1 MEDDTAIK
9 NIRVLKTAND
19 ESTHWALKLLR
30 WFCPDHLLEEIEG
43 DLIQKFEKDVKLL
56 GERKA
61 KRRLLW
67 NTVRFFQL
75 GILMRNKMLPPFN
88 QIQMFSNYFKTTYR
102 HAIKNKLN
110 FGFRLGGLTLALFSF
125 LIIAIYVSYQLS
137 FDRFHKDDQNI
148 YRVNSTRIENDKE
161 TKCASVPSALG
172 AALKAEFPEVR
183 AYTIVS
189 HWGTALMR
197 CNDKLFRSD
206 SFIEAESSVFD
217 IFNFE
222 FIAGDKTALNRPD
235 GIVISETLAK
245 QLLGSEEP
253 MHKLIS
259 FPDRFNR
266 VLEVR
271 AVIKDLPSNSSID
284 VKALV
289 PFGAFRDRGDSEFY
303 SWNLGYGGNL
313 FIRLHDQADPIA
325 LEEKIKP
332 LLAKNLPKSFEK
344 GENIFDVFL
353 QPLADIYMGEP
364 MKWEFD
370 KKGNAVYLYVYISL
384 AVFLLMIAG
393 INYLNLSIADFSFR
407 NKEIGV
413 RKVLGARKKQ
423 IVFQITLETIF
434 HCLLALLVSG
444 GILYILFPQ
453 LSQLFDLNLK
463 FSSLLREEVLT
474 WTLVTVSVLIIL
486 SAAYPAY
493 CLSVNNPI
501 HDLKRKQLVG
511 GRLSVNRVLLLAQ
524 FVISIFCIST
534 TWVVGNQLNYI
545 QTKDIGFNRANLL
558 EVFMPDRYSLEKAP
572 VLKQEI
578 TRIAGVQSASFSY
591 YHITGVPYFNAWYK
605 VESGNEM
612 KQVMLNELF
621 VDEDFIST
629 MELTLVAGRNFQNK
643 SEFKSAF
650 VINESAVREFGW
662 TNPIGKKIA
671 VEHNKEDGGIW
682 SEGNIIGVVKDFN
695 TRSLHSKVEPLV
707 MRLPYDEWPGF
718 CLNIRYSGLESDAI
732 ASIKEVYEKVLPG
745 FLVDYERVNERYE
758 NQYVAESKAFATLK
772 MATWIILLISCIGIF
787 AMSLFVSV
795 RRQKEFGIRK
805 VVGASVVQIATL
817 HVNYFL
823 KVGLAAN
830 VIALPITYYLLKEW
844 LNGFAY
850 KTNVSLL
857 YFASFGVFLL
867 VLVTLSAGYSAW
879 KSGRMNP
886 VDVIKIE

>member
-1 MEDDTAIK
+1 
-9 NIRVLKTAND
+9 
-19 ESTHWALKLLR
+19 
-30 WFCPDHLLEEIEG
+30 
-43 DLIQKFEKDVKLL
+43 
-56 GERKA
+56 
-61 KRRLLW
+61 
-67 NTVRFFQL
+67 
-75 GILMRNKMLPPFN
+75 
-88 QIQMFSNYFKTTYR
+88 MFSNYFKTTYR
-102 HAIKNKLN
+102 HAIKNKLS

-125 LIIAIYVSYQLS
+125 LVIAIYVSYQLS
-137 FDRFHKDDQNI
+137 FDRFHKDYQNI
-148 YRVNSTRIENDKE
+148 YRVNSIRIENDKE
-161 TKCASVPSALG
+161 IRCASVPSALG
-172 AALKAEFPEVR
+172 AALKAEFPEVKS
-183 AYTIVS
+183 YTIVS

-217 IFNFE
+217 VFTFE
-222 FIAGDKTALNRPD
+222 FISGDKTALNRPD

-245 QLLGSEEP
+245 QLFDDDEP

-259 FPDRFNR
+259 FPDRFDR

-271 AVIKDLPSNSSID
+271 AVIKALPSNSSID
-284 VKALV
+284 VKAIV
-289 PFGAFRDRGDSEFY
+289 PFGAFRDKDDSEFY
-303 SWNLGYGGNL
+303 SWSLEYGGNL
-313 FIRLHDQADPIA
+313 FVRLHEQADPIA
-325 LEEKIKP
+325 LEEKTQP
-332 LLAKNLPKSFEK
+332 LLAKNLPMSFDKREK
-344 GENIFDVFL
+344 GFKVFL
-353 QPLADIYMGEP
+353 QPLANIYMGEL

-370 KKGNAVYLYVYISL
+370 RKGNAVYLYVYISL
-384 AVFLLMIAG
+384 AVFLLVIAG

-423 IVFQITLETIF
+423 IVFQITLETIS

-463 FSSLLREEVLT
+463 FSSLLRKEVLT
-474 WTLVTVSVLIIL
+474 WTLLTVSILIIL

-524 FVISIFCIST
+524 FVISVFCISA

-545 QTKDIGFNRANLL
+545 QTKDIGFNRENLL
-558 EVFMPDRYSLEKAP
+558 EVFMPDRYPLEKAP

-629 MELTLVAGRNFQNK
+629 MDLTLVEGRNFQNK

-650 VINESAVREFGW
+650 IINESAAREFGW
-662 TNPIGKKIA
+662 SNPIGKRIA
-671 VEHNKEDGGIW
+671 VGHDKEDGGIW
-682 SEGNIIGVVKDFN
+682 SEGNVIGVVKDFN
-695 TRSLHSKVEPLV
+695 TRSLHSMVEPLV
-707 MRLPYDEWPGF
+707 MRLQYDEWPGF
-718 CLNIRYSGLESDAI
+718 CLSVRYSGLESDAI

-758 NQYVAESKAFATLK
+758 NQYVAESKAFVTLQ

-787 AMSLFVSV
+787 SMSLFISV
-795 RRQKEFGIRK
+795 KRQKEFGIRK
-805 VVGASVVQIATL
+805 VVGASIAQIATL

-823 KVGLAAN
+823 KVGLVAN
-830 VIALPITYYLLKEW
+830 VIALPIAFYLLQEW

-850 KTNVSLL
+850 KTNVSPLH
-857 YFASFGVFLL
+857 FASFGVFLL

-886 VDVIKIE
+886 VDVIKME